1 MPEYRVALKSSAE
14 KEFFRL
20 PAPVSD
26 RIFPKIKALATDPR
40 PHGSKKLV
48 GGGNLWRIRIGD
60 YRVIYSIDDET
71 RKVEVTRIAHRR
83 EVYQL

>member
-20 PAPVSD
+20 PEQVAA
-26 RIFPKIKALATDPR
+26 RILQKIKALAEDHR
-40 PHGSKKLV
+40 PHGSKKLR
-48 GGGNLWRIRIGD
+48 GGTDEWRIRIGD
-60 YRVIYSIDDET
+60 YRAIYTIDDEA

-83 EVYQL
+83 EAYE